1 MNQTLRICA
10 YLLPLLAILY
20 VSVYGVNV
28 LYWDEFEFVDMMEGR
43 GDFWKY
49 VFAPHNVHIMPVGKL
64 VYYAIA
70 CLTGMSSKAMM
81 YLNVIILS
89 IPYLCLVRRIRTDN
103 VCLAAAAAAIYFT
116 AFFSPRSCVNLLWGF
131 QPTYLAAYSFSIL
144 AILSC
149 SSFLSTR
156 NARHLAAAS
165 LCCSVASLCSAHG
178 ILSWSSV
185 FLVMLYSREYRKCLI
200 ALLPGL
206 LAVLYYAAA
215 LPPHVSGGS
224 GSDFSIILI
233 VRYFLTFL
241 SGHLLFNA
249 RAGWVTGFA
258 ALAATGFL
266 ILRKKAGRDFLFVA
280 LVSYGILVAASVTF
294 GRWPFGLEESL
305 TSRYFQ
311 LQMPLYLAFAELISL
326 GRNQTEAADGDRAA
340 GSFRSKS
347 WPVLIVVLAVVS
359 YNFARGMQATGKF
372 HEERQRAASIMMN
385 FESQPKVAVEHFL
398 YPDYSRARVRHDFLK
413 ARRLNVFSSG
423 VALPDGETGSGGRAG
438 SPRGGAVR

>member
-233 VRYFLTFL
+233 VRYFL
-241 SGHLLFNA
+241 
-249 RAGWVTGFA
+249 VT
-258 ALAATGFL
+258 
-266 ILRKKAGRDFLFVA
+266 V
-280 LVSYGILVAASVTF
+280 
-294 GRWPFGLEESL
+294 
-305 TSRYFQ
+305 
-311 LQMPLYLAFAELISL
+311 
-326 GRNQTEAADGDRAA
+326 
-340 GSFRSKS
+340 
-347 WPVLIVVLAVVS
+347 
-359 YNFARGMQATGKF
+359 
-372 HEERQRAASIMMN
+372 
-385 FESQPKVAVEHFL
+385 
-398 YPDYSRARVRHDFLK
+398 YSRF
-413 ARRLNVFSSG
+413 
-423 VALPDGETGSGGRAG
+423 
-438 SPRGGAVR
+438 